1 MDRHKRTRSSSASS
15 SSSSTSSLNS
25 KLVKP
30 SSPPPLV
37 LLSSLYSYSRLTPSL
52 SLPVVTN
59 TPVLYPHP
67 VISTH
72 KDSQPR
78 LPSLLTTNPTTSTPA
93 YNLLLLTNSRNPNII
108 KNKMGTNVEGSSR
121 VIECW
126 NYTSKNV
133 MIL

>member
-59 TPVLYPHP
+59 TPVLYAHP

-72 KDSQPR
+72 KDSQPP
-78 LPSLLTTNPTTSTPA
+78 LPSILTTNPTTSTPA
-93 YNLLLLTNSRNPNII
+93 YNLLLLMTSQNLNISKSEMARN
-108 KNKMGTNVEGSSR
+108 VVGSSR

-126 NYTSKNV
+126 NYISKNV